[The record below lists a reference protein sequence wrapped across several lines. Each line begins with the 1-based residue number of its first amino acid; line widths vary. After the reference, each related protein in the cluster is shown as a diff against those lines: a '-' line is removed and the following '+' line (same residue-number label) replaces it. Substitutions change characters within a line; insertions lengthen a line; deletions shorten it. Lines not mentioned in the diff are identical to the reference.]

1 MSNMELTTCQLRK
14 LQMVELELLCEVDRI
29 CKKNKIKYTLY
40 AGTQLGAVRHKGF
53 IPWDDDADVAFTPEE
68 YEHFFEACK
77 KDLDSDK
84 FFLQDYRTDEFY
96 RWGYAKL
103 RRNNSA
109 FIRKGQEH
117 MKYHNG
123 ICIDIFVLYNVPD
136 SYLLRKMYFGA
147 FWTIRKALYS
157 EVGKESEKN
166 LLKKV
171 AYKIINKIS
180 KENIFKIAEKIRY
193 KKTSQ
198 LRHIIYMPMPNTK
211 NGIPSDCMDEFIDM
225 KFEGYTFNGMKNYDQ
240 ILKLAYKDYMQ
251 LPPLEMRTSHNPASK
266 IVFPDGEVIIE

>member
-53 IPWDDDADVAFTPEE
+53 IPWDVDAVVAFSPEV
-68 YEHFFEACK
+68 YDLFFEACF

-84 FFLQDYRTDEFY
+84 FFIQDYRTDEFY
-96 RWGYAKL
+96 RWRYAKL

-251 LPPLEMRTSHNPASK
+251 LPPLEMRTSHTLASK

>member
-1 MSNMELTTCQLRK
+1 MELTTCQLRK